1 MRNLTYHTT
10 PFLLIL
16 ALILSIG
23 QPSEANAQSQDA
35 YSAFMALETAEER
48 FDLFF
53 TKQQKYTGVSAYRW
67 KENIETIIKRI
78 NIAEDPISR
87 PYYETM
93 LCQIYEDI
101 GSYEKGAYLADKLL
115 ADEANLDLKVKRQL
129 LKVADRIYSE
139 MQLFQ
144 KQLEVRKAQERL
156 GEKVEL
162 YTVYAD
168 LGLYR
173 QALID
178 YEIRNP
184 KQEVMKAGVI
194 RLARYYKDRADFKR
208 LDGRLTLTAVKEY
221 EEALSLIEEYINTQ
235 GVNDPEEFQEALF
248 LRGQIL
254 GGIGRCLLVQGR
266 HLEAIP
272 YLEQGVS
279 SGKRFEKGKYPYH
292 AVGYWTD
299 LAESYLKVDRLEM
312 SKLYL
317 DSVAQAGPL
326 APSTKIRY
334 YHLKADHFLEAGDVK
349 NAATYLA
356 KYSKGSDSLEKS
368 VMGKQLLG
376 QFVAFDIDQQTKR
389 VLEKQRMDLE
399 RNENELIERDKIIY
413 LSIVALLF
421 SLLCVVALIVA
432 YMKSVKNKRLIEDQ
446 KQIIESSLVEK
457 DSLLKEIHHR
467 VKNNLQMV
475 SSLMSLQSKN
485 TRSQAAINALKE
497 GQSRVRA
504 MALIHQKLYQNDD
517 LSVIWMQEYI
527 ESLIASIQSVF
538 KKEGYDITI
547 HIDAEKTELDVDRAI
562 PIGLILNELVS
573 NSYKYA
579 FAENKKGNINI
590 TLHKDGEHYKFEYR
604 DDGKGLPADFE
615 QTSKGSMGLR
625 LIKRLANQLRSE
637 LAIDTQAKGAH
648 FWFNFG

>member
-1 MRNLTYHTT
+1 MRNLTCHTK
-10 PFLLIL
+10 PVLLFL
-16 ALILSIG
+16 ALFICLGSG
-23 QPSEANAQSQDA
+23 LTANAQAQDA
-35 YSAFMALETAEER
+35 YTSFMALETAEER
-48 FDLFF
+48 FDYFF
-53 TKQQKYTGVSAYRW
+53 ETEQKYTGVSAYHW
-67 KENIETIIKRI
+67 KENIETIIRRI
-78 NIAEDPISR
+78 NNAEDPLSR
-87 PYYETM
+87 PFYETM
-93 LCQIYEDI
+93 LCRIYEDI

-115 ADEANLDLKVKRQL
+115 SDEANLDLKVKRRL
-129 LKVADRIYSE
+129 LKIADRIYAE

-144 KQLEVRKAQERL
+144 NQLEVRKAQERL
-156 GEKVEL
+156 GEDVEL
-162 YTVYAD
+162 YTVYEN

-184 KQEVMKAGVI
+184 KKEALKAGTI
-194 RLARYYKDRADFKR
+194 ELARYYKEKADFKR

-235 GVNDPEEFQEALF
+235 QLNSQEAFREALF

-254 GGIGRCLLVQGR
+254 GGIGRCMLVQR
-266 HLEAIP
+266 KYLEAIP
-272 YLEQGVS
+272 YLEQGVD
-279 SGKRFEKGKYPYH
+279 SGKEYEKGQYRYH

-299 LAESYLKVDRLEM
+299 LAECYLKVDRPEM
-312 SKLYL
+312 SEAYL
-317 DSVAQAGPL
+317 DSVASAGPI
-326 APSTKIRY
+326 APSAKIRY
-334 YHLKADHFLEAGDVK
+334 YHLRADHYLEKEDVK
-349 NAATYLA
+349 NAANFLR
-356 KYSKGSDSLEKS
+356 KYSSGRDSLERS

-389 VLEKQRMDLE
+389 VLEKQRLDLE
-399 RNENELIERDKIIY
+399 RNKSEIIEREKIIY

-432 YMKSVKNKRLIEDQ
+432 YMKSVKNKKLIESQ
-446 KQIIESSLVEK
+446 KQIIEYALVEK

-485 TRSQAAINALKE
+485 TKSTAAINALKE

-517 LSVIWMQEYI
+517 LSVILMQEYI
-527 ESLIASIQSVF
+527 ESLVASIQSVF
-538 KKEGYDITI
+538 KKEGYEIAI
-547 HIDAEKTELDVDRAI
+547 HIDAKNTELDVDRAI

-579 FAENKKGNINI
+579 FGDNKQGNIHICLNR
-590 TLHKDGEHYKFEYR
+590 DGDHYKFQYR
-604 DDGKGLPADFE
+604 DDGRGLSKDFE

-625 LIKRLANQLRSE
+625 LIRRLANQLRSE